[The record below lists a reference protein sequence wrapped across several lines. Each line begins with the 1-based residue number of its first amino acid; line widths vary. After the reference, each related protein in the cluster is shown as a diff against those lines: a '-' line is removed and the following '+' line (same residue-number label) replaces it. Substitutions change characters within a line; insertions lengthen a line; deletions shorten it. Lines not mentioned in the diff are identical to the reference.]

1 MIEAYTTIKTLAQAI
16 RDNATLKN
24 SVIASYGKGLH
35 VQIDDNPANPIGAD
49 VTPFCVLYR
58 VPQTVMGTIA
68 EDDAFGL
75 LVVVGVVTD
84 QSATTDGVP
93 YTVTT
98 ARSATANG
106 LAQWSNPEA
115 AEKLLVDVVTILKA
129 VNLGNIMI
137 SEVDSDVDG
146 ASYLP
151 LQTATAQ
158 LLVIQKRTLT
168 TW

>member
-1 MIEAYTTIKTLAQAI
+1 MIAAYPTIKTLAQAV
-16 RDNATLKN
+16 RDNAALRDG
-24 SVIASYGKGLH
+24 VVAAYGQGLH
-35 VQIDDNPANPIGAD
+35 VQIDDNPADPIGAEQA
-49 VTPFCVLYR
+49 PFCVLYR
-58 VPQTVMGTIA
+58 VPQTLMGTIA

-84 QSATTDGVP
+84 NSATQAGVP
-93 YTVTT
+93 YAVTT
-98 ARSATANG
+98 ARTATANG

-115 AEKLLVDVVTILKA
+115 AEKLLVDVVAIVKA
-129 VNLGNIMI
+129 VNLGDVMI

-151 LQTATAQ
+151 LQTANAQ
-158 LLVIQKRTLT
+158 LLVIQKRTLA